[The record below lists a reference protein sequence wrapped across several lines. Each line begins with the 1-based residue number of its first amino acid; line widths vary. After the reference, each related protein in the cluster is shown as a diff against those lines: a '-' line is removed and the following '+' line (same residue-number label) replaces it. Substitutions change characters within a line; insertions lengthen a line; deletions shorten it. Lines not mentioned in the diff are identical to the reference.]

1 MIIILQGIADYKR
14 EIPVAVKTLSFKNQ
28 HLLDKFMEE
37 INLMKKFAHPNIVGL
52 LGMYPIMIIPALVYM
67 YYLALRLEYMYNTL
81 CKATIMYMYVHAFIL
96 VASSPV
102 SSIMQH

>member
-1 MIIILQGIADYKR
+1 MMFSCAFQGIADYKK

-52 LGMYPIMIIPALVYM
+52 LGMY
-67 YYLALRLEYMYNTL
+67 
-81 CKATIMYMYVHAFIL
+81 
-96 VASSPV
+96 
-102 SSIMQH
+102 

>member
-1 MIIILQGIADYKR
+1 MNESIWQGIADYKG

-52 LGMYPIMIIPALVYM
+52 LGI
-67 YYLALRLEYMYNTL
+67 
-81 CKATIMYMYVHAFIL
+81 K
-96 VASSPV
+96 
-102 SSIMQH
+102 

>member
-1 MIIILQGIADYKR
+1 MLQGIADYKR

-52 LGMYPIMIIPALVYM
+52 LGMYRIFYQYCRSPAPARIHVHTMHSHNLNHVHGCHAM
-67 YYLALRLEYMYNTL
+67 
-81 CKATIMYMYVHAFIL
+81 HAFIW
-96 VASSPV
+96 
-102 SSIMQH
+102 